1 MLLSCSHNFLS
12 LLKLLSN
19 ANSNG
24 LAVFS
29 SVCYEMCGWRGGRG
43 SSPFRALV
51 EMNVKACRQ
60 PHLKVFADEAKRK
73 GRVNGRYFF
82 CVSFSASGKNL
93 QGHEYV

>member
-1 MLLSCSHNFLS
+1 MLLSCSNNFPS
-12 LLKLLSN
+12 LLELLSN
-19 ANSNG
+19 ANSDG
-24 LAVFS
+24 STVFS
-29 SVCYEMCGWRGGRG
+29 SVCYEICGWVGGWI
-43 SSPFRALV
+43 SPFRTLV